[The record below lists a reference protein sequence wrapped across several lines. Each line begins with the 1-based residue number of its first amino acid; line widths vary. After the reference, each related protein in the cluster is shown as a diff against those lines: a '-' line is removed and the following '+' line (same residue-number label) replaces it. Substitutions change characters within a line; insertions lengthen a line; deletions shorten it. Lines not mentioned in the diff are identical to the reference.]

1 MPSPAGS
8 ESSSI
13 TDSTVQNRKRRRS
26 VGTAT
31 SERARSRRHA
41 RIADKGSSDEDRPP
55 LTPPSSSVPMKRK
68 PGGSR
73 SIGRVLR
80 TPSSSGSDLDSS
92 GAVHAQSKRSHVGV
106 KDESVEH
113 SSSDD
118 NGVDYTEDKGQ
129 STESVDTL
137 KSDRDKEIETPTR

>member
-1 MPSPAGS
+1 MPSPAES

-13 TDSTVQNRKRRRS
+13 TDSTVQNRKRIS

-41 RIADKGSSDEDRPP
+41 RIADMGSSDEDRPS

-68 PGGSR
+68 PGSR

-92 GAVHAQSKRSHVGV
+92 GAVHAQSKRSHVSV

-118 NGVDYTEDKGQ
+118 NGVNYTEDKGQ

>member
-1 MPSPAGS
+1 M
-8 ESSSI
+8 
-13 TDSTVQNRKRRRS
+13 
-26 VGTAT
+26 
-31 SERARSRRHA
+31 
-41 RIADKGSSDEDRPP
+41 GSSDEDRPP
-55 LTPPSSSVPMKRK
+55 LTPPSSSVPMKSK
-68 PGGSR
+68 PGSR

-80 TPSSSGSDLDSS
+80 TPSSSGSDLGSS
-92 GAVHAQSKRSHVGV
+92 GAVHAQSKRLHVNV
-106 KDESVEH
+106 KDKSVEH